1 MLNFG
6 TFELILVAIAGA
18 VVLLP
23 VAVMLVYLWVSGRKK
38 DK

>member
-1 MLNFG
+1 MLNFS

-23 VAVMLVYLWVSGRKK
+23 VATLLVFLWMNDRKK